1 MHICTATTVLLHVF
15 QVRQL
20 RLLSLQLL
28 VVLLSS
34 PNVFLFPS
42 LQPSTSHD
50 IAGGRTMWW
59 CIFATPAM
67 RLAPPIMQLR
77 QADALSA
84 GTGLAAGRAA
94 PMMAVEQQ
102 GHSAAF

>member
-1 MHICTATTVLLHVF
+1 
-15 QVRQL
+15 
-20 RLLSLQLL
+20 
-28 VVLLSS
+28 
-34 PNVFLFPS
+34 
-42 LQPSTSHD
+42 
-50 IAGGRTMWW
+50 MWW

-94 PMMAVEQQ
+94 PMMAVAVEQH
-102 GHSAAF
+102 GHSAAYTVPRLLPRLPGLLHAFARRASATQRHLRYRHCVVKGGRHCLWPPR

>member
-1 MHICTATTVLLHVF
+1 
-15 QVRQL
+15 
-20 RLLSLQLL
+20 
-28 VVLLSS
+28 
-34 PNVFLFPS
+34 
-42 LQPSTSHD
+42 
-50 IAGGRTMWW
+50 MWW

-102 GHSAAF
+102 GHSAAFPVPRLLPRLPGLPGLLHAFARRHLRYRQCVAKGGRHCLWPPRSNQ

>member
-1 MHICTATTVLLHVF
+1 
-15 QVRQL
+15 
-20 RLLSLQLL
+20 
-28 VVLLSS
+28 
-34 PNVFLFPS
+34 
-42 LQPSTSHD
+42 
-50 IAGGRTMWW
+50 MWW

-84 GTGLAAGRAA
+84 GASLAAGRAA

-102 GHSAAF
+102 GHSAAFPVPRLLPRLPGLPGLLHAFARRASATQRHHPRDRQCVAKCACHCLWPPRSKQ

>member
-1 MHICTATTVLLHVF
+1 
-15 QVRQL
+15 
-20 RLLSLQLL
+20 
-28 VVLLSS
+28 
-34 PNVFLFPS
+34 
-42 LQPSTSHD
+42 
-50 IAGGRTMWW
+50 MWW

-102 GHSAAF
+102 GHSAAFPVPRLLPRLPGLPGLLHAFARRASATQRHLRDRQCVAKGACHCLWPPRSNR

>member
-1 MHICTATTVLLHVF
+1 MFGLD
-15 QVRQL
+15 
-20 RLLSLQLL
+20 
-28 VVLLSS
+28 
-34 PNVFLFPS
+34 VFLFF
-42 LQPSTSHD
+42 LPSTFDKPRSP
-50 IAGGRTMWW
+50 GGRTMWL